1 MRTWLQEQALRNY
14 QGEEPGPLNL
24 LRGTPYASLQ
34 ARIPC
39 QFYHPGQ
46 TCTGGCCC
54 EGKRG
59 GGGHG
64 GHLNGVRVLF
74 AGGQQGGVRGAAL
87 HRRILR
93 GWGLRQGLAPKR
105 SMGTGSRDH
114 PRGWCKHALTC
125 RRPRSDECVHVCM
138 LPLSSLPPEHAVCGI
153 PSSYMRS
160 LGVYGP
166 MYLVTA
172 LLVHR

>member
-46 TCTGGCCC
+46 TCTGGCCRA
-54 EGKRG
+54 GNG
-59 GGGHG
+59 GGGVF
-64 GHLNGVRVLF
+64 GHLNWVSVLF
-74 AGGQQGGVRGAAL
+74 AGGQQGGLRGAAL
-87 HRRILR
+87 HRRMLR
-93 GWGLRQGLAPKR
+93 GWGPEQGGAKR
-105 SMGTGSRDH
+105 SMGTGSPTH
-114 PRGWCKHALTC
+114 PREGCKHALSC

-138 LPLSSLPPEHAVCGI
+138 LPLSLLPPEHAVCGI